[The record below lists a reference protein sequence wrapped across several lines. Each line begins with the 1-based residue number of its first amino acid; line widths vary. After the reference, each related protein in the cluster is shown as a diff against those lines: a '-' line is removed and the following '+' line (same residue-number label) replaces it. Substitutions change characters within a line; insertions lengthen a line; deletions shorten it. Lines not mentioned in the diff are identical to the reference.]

1 MDRKYAIAI
10 HAGAGTIDVSTMS
23 GERIQDIHRALKDAV
38 LAGETVLAAGGSAVD
53 AVEASV
59 VSLENCPHFNA
70 GYGACLTFE
79 GHHELDAA
87 IADGRTG
94 ESGAVANVR
103 YRANPVKLARAVME
117 HTDHMLLG
125 GEGAERFGD
134 AMGFER
140 VENSYFTTELRRHHW
155 ETLQEDRDNAL
166 QFTNAFRFG
175 TVGAVAM
182 DREGNLASATSTGG
196 ITNKRWGRIGDTP
209 VHGAGNYAANDSC
222 AISCTG
228 KGEYFMKHATGHDLA
243 ARMRYLKQPLK
254 EAIREVLETTLNY
267 PNGAGGMIGVD
278 NQGELVLDYNSTG
291 MYRGWKY
298 EAEETIHT
306 GIDAELVHHQA

>member
-1 MDRKYAIAI
+1 MPVKPYWPKAVPPWMQLKPPWCPWK
-10 HAGAGTIDVSTMS
+10 T
-23 GERIQDIHRALKDAV
+23 AL
-38 LAGETVLAAGGSAVD
+38 
-53 AVEASV
+53 
-59 VSLENCPHFNA
+59 NFNA

-155 ETLQEDRDNAL
+155 ETLQEDRTMPCSSPTLSASVQSAL
-166 QFTNAFRFG
+166 SLWIVKVTWPAPPPL
-175 TVGAVAM
+175 AVSPT
-182 DREGNLASATSTGG
+182 SAGDALG
-196 ITNKRWGRIGDTP
+196 IRP
-209 VHGAGNYAANDSC
+209 FHGAGNYAANDSC

-243 ARMRYLKQPLK
+243 TRNALSQ
-254 EAIREVLETTLNY
+254 A
-267 PNGAGGMIGVD
+267 A
-278 NQGELVLDYNSTG
+278 
-291 MYRGWKY
+291 
-298 EAEETIHT
+298 AERSHS
-306 GIDAELVHHQA
+306 